1 MEKQRKE
8 AEGRMGRLHPV
19 PFPGSGHICLSRRD
33 IMGCV
38 FSLRMPGQ

>member
-19 PFPGSGHICLSRRD
+19 LYRGVAATASAAGTLIHDFFFTLD
-33 IMGCV
+33 A
-38 FSLRMPGQ
+38 

>member
-19 PFPGSGHICLSRRD
+19 PFAGVWPQLPQPQGH
-33 IMGCV
+33 
-38 FSLRMPGQ
+38 